1 MLALSHQLRRETD
14 GDIHESLT
22 REEPMDGR
30 AMQNERLVSRGD
42 TSAEEMLAGMA
53 S

>member
-14 GDIHESLT
+14 ADIHESLT

-42 TSAEEMLAGMA
+42 TSAEEMHAGTA